1 MGAGAEMLRRLSVQL
16 IVAALL
22 LAEYLAIPGPG
33 AILWVA
39 ATVVLGGAVVAYLVT
54 SPRTQLV
61 VPTIYRGPATEAR
74 IAFTFDDG
82 PDPGFTA
89 QILDVL
95 REFGAKATFFV
106 VGRCAD
112 AHPELLV
119 RTAREGHLIGSHTY
133 SHANTFH
140 VWPPRRMA
148 ADIARGI
155 ETIERVVGTR
165 PRYFRPPQGLRVPP
179 LREALASLAEPL
191 SCVTWTVRGLDTV
204 SRSAVAIVARVER
217 RLEAGAIVAL
227 HDGSSLGGYR
237 DRSATIEALRA
248 LLRMCRERGLTCV
261 RLDELLGPAPDA
273 AAGPLRAAR

>member
-1 MGAGAEMLRRLSVQL
+1 MSRRWPFQL
-16 IVAALL
+16 GVAALL
-22 LAEYLAIPGPG
+22 ATEYVAIPGPT
-33 AILWVA
+33 AALWVA
-39 ATVVLGGAVVAYLVT
+39 ATLALGIALVAYLVT
-54 SPRTQLV
+54 SRRTQLI
-61 VPTIYRGPATEAR
+61 VPTIFRGPATEDR

-82 PDPGFTA
+82 PDPAFTP
-89 QILDVL
+89 QILEVL

-140 VWPPRRMA
+140 FWPARRMA

-155 ETIERVVGTR
+155 ETIERVVGAR
-165 PRYFRPPQGLRVPP
+165 PHYFRPPQGLRVPP
-179 LREALASLAEPL
+179 LGEALASLATPL

-204 SRSAVAIVARVER
+204 SRSAASIAARVER
-217 RLEAGAIVAL
+217 RLGPGAIVTL

-237 DRSATIEALRA
+237 DRSATVEALRVV
-248 LLRMCRERGLTCV
+248 LRSCRERGLTCV
-261 RLDELLGPAPDA
+261 RLDELLRPAVDA
-273 AAGPLRAAR
+273 APGTLKDGR